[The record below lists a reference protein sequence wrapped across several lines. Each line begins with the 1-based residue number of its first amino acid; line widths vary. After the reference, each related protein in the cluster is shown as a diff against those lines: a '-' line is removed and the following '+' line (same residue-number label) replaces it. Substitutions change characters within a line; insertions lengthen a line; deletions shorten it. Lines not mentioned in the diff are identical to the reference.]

1 MQEAIFYFCVE
12 FTMIL
17 DKDLIQKIN
26 LFEGLT
32 HATVK
37 DVFNSNGFLIIVN
50 FGDVGKAVGKNG
62 NNIRKYSNMINE
74 RVKIVEY
81 NSDYLTF
88 LKNLI
93 MPLKVDKIEEKDG
106 FINLYSDTKTKALL
120 IGRNQKNLEL
130 YNKILK
136 KYFGKEIRVR

>member
-1 MQEAIFYFCVE
+1 
-12 FTMIL
+12 MIL

-26 LFEGLT
+26 LFEELT

-37 DVFNSNGFLIIVN
+37 EVFNSNGFLIIVN

-62 NNIRKYSNMINE
+62 NNIKRYSDMIKE

-81 NSDYLTF
+81 NSDYLMF

-93 MPLKVDKIEEKDG
+93 MPLKVDKIFG
-106 FINLYSDTKTKALL
+106 LRNLRFLSCQIYLMAS
-120 IGRNQKNLEL
+120 KNLSL
-130 YNKILK
+130 
-136 KYFGKEIRVR
+136 

>member
-1 MQEAIFYFCVE
+1 
-12 FTMIL
+12 MIL

-26 LFEGLT
+26 LFEELT

-37 DVFNSNGFLIIVN
+37 EVFNSNGFLIIVN

-62 NNIRKYSNMINE
+62 NNIKRYSDMIKE

-81 NSDYLTF
+81 NSDYLMF

-136 KYFGKEIRVR
+136 KYFDKEIRVR